1 MGEKFIIS
9 SSGVSRAFDTMP
21 CRADGWCMIIPK
33 IPKISSGSYISER
46 PLLRGLVLEGLI
58 FGGAYLRREICR
70 FKIEMQ
76 FTIFALFYY
85 VFGGNFQAHLERRF
99 NGGFFVLRVW
109 GGAHIWRGLYVEGI
123 IFGILWYYSRLLTTP
138 AFKGNRKMFKLLT
151 VQSK

>member
-33 IPKISSGSYISER
+33 IPKISSGAYISER

-109 GGAHIWRGLYVEGI
+109 GGLIFGGAYTWRGSFLEFCGI
-123 IFGILWYYSRLLTTP
+123 IVVS
-138 AFKGNRKMFKLLT
+138 
-151 VQSK
+151 